1 MTEIII
7 PNKKDPHD
15 VDKPKDCEDFIPL
28 NDGTIAGDRKYCD
41 LSSLCK
47 QVGMLADWHEWYE
60 VYTNE
65 NGEVVKELMRDY
77 LCTGKCPIWEERSED
92 SEAR

>member
-7 PNKKDPHD
+7 PSRKDPHD
-15 VDKPKDCEDFIPL
+15 PDTEKDCEDFVAL
-28 NDGTIAGDRKYCD
+28 TDGTTHGDRKHCD
-41 LSSLCK
+41 LSHHCK

-65 NGEVVKELMRDY
+65 AGEVVKELVRDY

-92 SEAR
+92 TEAT